1 MSTMASEF
9 AIEVPTERLAEFAK
23 KWRIVELS
31 LFGSV
36 VNGDFR
42 EDSDVDVLVKFEDE
56 APWSLSHIIEMKWEL
71 EELFGRDVDIV
82 ERDVVKNPFVRK
94 SIFSTR
100 RIVYAA

>member
-1 MSTMASEF
+1 MPSEF
-9 AIEVPTERLAEFAK
+9 AIEVPKERLAEFAK

-31 LFGSV
+31 LFGSI

-42 EDSDVDVLVKFEDE
+42 DDSDVDVLVKFEE
-56 APWSLSHIIEMKWEL
+56 AAPWSLSHIVEMKWEL
-71 EELFGRDVDIV
+71 EEIFGREVDIV
-82 ERDVVKNPFVRK
+82 ERDVVKNPFLRR

>member
-1 MSTMASEF
+1 MPSEF
-9 AIEVPTERLAEFAK
+9 AIEVPKERLAEFAK

-31 LFGSV
+31 LFGSI

-42 EDSDVDVLVKFEDE
+42 DDSDVDVLVKFEED
-56 APWSLSHIIEMKWEL
+56 APWSLSHIVEMKWEL
-71 EELFGRDVDIV
+71 EEIFGREVDIV
-82 ERDVVKNPFVRK
+82 ERDVVKNPFLRR

>member
-1 MSTMASEF
+1 MPSEF

-42 EDSDVDVLVKFEDE
+42 EDSDVDVLVAFEKE
-56 APWSLSHIIEMKWEL
+56 ARWSLWDIVDMQDEL
-71 EELFGRDVDIV
+71 RAIFGCDVDIV
-82 ERDVVKNPFVRK
+82 ERDAVKNPFVRR
-94 SIFSTR
+94 SIMGTR
-100 RIVYAA
+100 KIVYAA

>member
-42 EDSDVDVLVKFEDE
+42 EGSDVDVMVAFDKDSRWSAWDIVDMQDE
-56 APWSLSHIIEMKWEL
+56 LRAI
-71 EELFGRDVDIV
+71 FGSDVDIV
-82 ERDVVKNPFVRK
+82 ERDAIKNPFFRK
-94 SIFSTR
+94 SIMGTR
-100 RIVYAA
+100 KIVYAA

>member
-1 MSTMASEF
+1 MPSEF

-42 EDSDVDVLVKFEDE
+42 EDSDVDVMVAFEKE
-56 APWSLSHIIEMKWEL
+56 ARWSLWDVVDMQDEL
-71 EELFGRDVDIV
+71 RAIFGCDVDIV
-82 ERDVVKNPFVRK
+82 ERDAVKNPFVRR
-94 SIFSTR
+94 SIMGTR
-100 RIVYAA
+100 KIVYAA

>member
-1 MSTMASEF
+1 MPSEF

-23 KWRIVELS
+23 KWRIIELS

-42 EDSDVDVLVKFEDE
+42 EDSDVDVLVKFEDD
-56 APWSLSHIIEMKWEL
+56 APWSFSDYLDMKDEL
-71 EELFGRDVDIV
+71 ESFFGREVDLV
-82 ERDVVKNPFVRK
+82 ERDLVTNPFRRH
-94 SIFSTR
+94 SIMRTR